1 MKHYFHIALLLAVCA
16 LIWPLQSCANGG
28 ASKPAAPST
37 ENSDYSEYSDYSY
50 YSDNSEYSD
59 NSKKPDY
66 RIYVEALL
74 SDAKAQ
80 RAGKT
85 CFPLFFA
92 RKFLDVPY
100 VAHTLEVNDTEALV
114 VNVRELDCTTLVE
127 TVTALTLCAYQK
139 QFTWAAFQNN
149 LRNMRYYNGVVDK
162 YTSRI
167 HYFTDWIVT
176 NQKAGIVSEIQQP
189 NPPFTAIQT
198 VKVSYMSE
206 HPQSYKALK
215 AHPEYVPDIRKMEER
230 ITGMKFRFIPK
241 SEVKDTK
248 AMREAIHDGDIIAI
262 TCNKPGLDIAHLGF
276 AVWRQDGLHL
286 LNASQLHK
294 KVVEEPMTLYQYLQ
308 KHPSHT
314 GIRIIRINPITQNTQ
329 NTPITQKK

>member
-1 MKHYFHIALLLAVCA
+1 MKHYSHIILTLAISA
-16 LIWPLQSCANGG
+16 IIWPLQSCANS
-28 ASKPAAPST
+28 APKPEAADPVEST
-37 ENSDYSEYSDYSY
+37 VAESAEAVDAEPVEGTDA
-50 YSDNSEYSD
+50 ELVEAPA
-59 NSKKPDY
+59 SKKPGY
-66 RIYVEALL
+66 RIFIEGLL
-74 SDAKAQ
+74 QDASQKKSD
-80 RAGKT
+80 T

-92 RKFLDVPY
+92 REFLDVPY
-100 VAHTLEVNDTEALV
+100 VAHTLEVNDQEELV
-114 VNVRELDCTTLVE
+114 INVRELDCTTLVE

-139 QFTWAAFQNN
+139 QFTFAAYQNN
-149 LRNMRYYNGVVDK
+149 LRNMRYYNGVIDG
-162 YTSRI
+162 YPSRI

-198 VKVSYMSE
+198 VKVNYMSE

-215 AHPEYVPDIRKMEER
+215 AHPEYVADIKKTEQR
-230 ITGMKFRFIPK
+230 ITGQKFRFIPK

-248 AMREAIHDGDIIAI
+248 AMREAVHDGDIIAI

-276 AVWRQDGLHL
+276 AVWQKDGLHL

-314 GIRIIRINPITQNTQ
+314 GIRIIRINH
-329 NTPITQKK
+329 

>member
-1 MKHYFHIALLLAVCA
+1 MKYYSHITLILVVCA
-16 LIWPLQSCANGG
+16 LVWSLQSCANNP
-28 ASKPAAPST
+28 SKPETAAAEIPAYTEDAESIDPS
-37 ENSDYSEYSDYSY
+37 DA
-50 YSDNSEYSD
+50 
-59 NSKKPDY
+59 KKPDY
-66 RIYVEALL
+66 RIAIEALL
-74 SDAKAQ
+74 KEASQQDVD
-80 RAGKT
+80 KT

-100 VAHTLEVNDTEALV
+100 VAHTLEVNDTEELV

-127 TVTALTLCAYQK
+127 TVTALTLCAYQ
-139 QFTWAAFQNN
+139 QAYSWAAFQNN
-149 LRNMRYYNGVVDK
+149 LRNMRYRNGVIDG
-162 YTSRI
+162 YPSRI

-176 NQKAGIVSEIQQP
+176 NQKSGIVSEIQQP

-215 AHPEYVPDIRKMEER
+215 AHPEYVPEIRQMEAR
-230 ITGMKFRFIPK
+230 ITGQKFRFIPK
-241 SEVKDTK
+241 AEVKNT
-248 AMREAIHDGDIIAI
+248 AVVREAVHDGDIIAI

-276 AVWRQDGLHL
+276 AVWKQDGLHL

-308 KHPSHT
+308 KHPSHI
-314 GIRIIRINPITQNTQ
+314 GIRIIRIA
-329 NTPITQKK
+329 K